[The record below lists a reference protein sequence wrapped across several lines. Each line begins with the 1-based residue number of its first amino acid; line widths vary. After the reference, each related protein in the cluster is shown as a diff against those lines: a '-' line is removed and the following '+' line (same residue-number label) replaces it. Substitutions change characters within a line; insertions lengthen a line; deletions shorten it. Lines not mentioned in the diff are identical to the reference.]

1 MNNHENKIKKELI
14 YLLILAFIII
24 LILIFTNPENISFN
38 QNIWL
43 KSNEKRKE
51 MITDL
56 TQNVLRKKSKVE
68 IIRLLGSPDKI
79 YFKNADLVYLL
90 GKEKKLFSIDY
101 EWFLIYL
108 DTNGKYSYYKIERD

>member
-14 YLLILAFIII
+14 YLLILALIIFLIII
-24 LILIFTNPENISFN
+24 IFNSQSTSFN

-43 KSNEKRKE
+43 KNNEKRKE

-56 TQNVLRKKSKVE
+56 TNNVLQKKSKNE
-68 IIRLLGSPDKI
+68 IIKILGSPNKI

-90 GKEKKLFSIDY
+90 GKEKTLFSIDY